1 VSTAPTGRSPDLKR
15 LEEEGCKL
23 LLLPG
28 LLVVQKVWALNKSR
42 QPVHGTLILPLTMKG
57 ASTARPTHHTGW
69 WAGEKPC
76 DRDGRPLCNL
86 IAGSDG
92 YDVGHGMVAN
102 LMVCIKP
109 PNREFFDHHEM
120 VMTYLRV
127 ISAPAVALDPSL
139 AITSTCGSTKAEDSS
154 VFQYADTA
162 SARLG
167 LGGLNRRLA
176 EPVAI
181 IGVGGTGS
189 FVLDLVSK
197 TDATA
202 IHLFDGDTFEQH
214 NAFRAPS
221 AASVNDIEARP
232 RKVDY
237 FASLYS
243 RIHRRIIPH
252 RQHLARANLHMLDG
266 IGFVFLCIDDAE
278 AKKPILRHLEKRNI
292 DFVDAGI
299 GVEALP
305 GGDGLAGMV
314 RVTTSTERLRSH
326 VREKERIPLTSARGP
341 DVYRSNI
348 QTAELN
354 ALAATLAVLRWKR
367 LRGFYLDQLGEHFSA
382 YSIDSNHMVSDDMP
396 PDPTG

>member
-1 VSTAPTGRSPDLKR
+1 MR

-28 LLVVQKVWALNKSR
+28 LLVIQKVWALNQSR
-42 QPVHGTLILPLTMKG
+42 QPVHGSLILPLTMKG
-57 ASTARPTHHTGW
+57 ETTARPTSHTGW

-76 DRDGRPLCNL
+76 DRDGQPLCNV
-86 IAGSDG
+86 IAQSGR
-92 YDVGHGMVAN
+92 YDLGHGMTAN
-102 LMVCIKP
+102 LMVCIMP
-109 PNREFFDHHEM
+109 PKREFFDHYEM
-120 VMTYLRV
+120 VMAYLRV
-127 ISAPAVALDPSL
+127 ISSPAVALDPSL
-139 AITSTCGSTKAEDSS
+139 AITGSQGSIRAEDSS
-154 VFQYADTA
+154 VFQYADAA

-167 LGGLNRRLA
+167 LGGLNSRLA

-181 IGVGGTGS
+181 VGLGGTGS

-214 NAFRAPS
+214 NAFRAPG
-221 AASVNDIEARP
+221 AASIKDVEAQQ

-237 FASLYS
+237 FASVYS
-243 RIHRRIIPH
+243 RIHRRIVPH
-252 RQHLARANLHMLDG
+252 RQHLTRTNLHLLDG
-266 IGFVFLCIDDAE
+266 MGFVFLCIDDAE

-292 DFVDAGI
+292 AFVDAGI

-305 GGDGLAGMV
+305 DGGGLAGMV
-314 RVTTSTERLRSH
+314 RVTTSSERMRSH
-326 VREKERIPLTSARGP
+326 IHEKERVPLTSARGR

-348 QTAELN
+348 QTADLN
-354 ALAATLAVLRWKR
+354 ALAAALAVVRWKR
-367 LRGFYLDQLGEHFSA
+367 LRGFYLDQLDEHFSA

-396 PDPTG
+396 S